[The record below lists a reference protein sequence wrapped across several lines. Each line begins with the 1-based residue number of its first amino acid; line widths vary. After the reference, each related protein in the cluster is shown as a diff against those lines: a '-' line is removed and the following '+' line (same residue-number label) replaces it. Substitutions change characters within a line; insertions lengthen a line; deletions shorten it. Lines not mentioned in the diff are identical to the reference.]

1 MKKKILLIGNNDGL
15 PGVKIDL
22 ANYKKYFKSNTGGQW
37 NDDEIIELLNPK
49 KDDLISLIDDLKK
62 QNLDYAIV
70 VFSGHGGMKRKT
82 VLELNPDGELFS
94 ESRFENISKRQVTIL
109 DCCRAYMQNIS
120 ESLNEVRLVKSF
132 SAYAGTR
139 ARFEKRISES
149 LSQQIKIYS
158 CAEGEYS
165 HDTPKGGAYSKNLI
179 ETAYSD
185 DSEFIYF
192 GRTHVVA
199 AEKTTTEFKDQHPEI
214 IQPKLLTTQQIILG
228 IN

>member
-37 NDDEIIELLNPK
+37 NDDEFIELLNPK
-49 KDDLISLIDDLKK
+49 KDDLITLIDSLKK
-62 QNLDYAIV
+62 QALDYVIV

-82 VLELNPDGELFS
+82 ILELNPEGELFS
-94 ESRFENISKRQVTIL
+94 ETRFENISKRQVTIL
-109 DCCRAYMQNIS
+109 DCCRAYLQNIS
-120 ESLNEVRLVKSF
+120 ESVNEAKLIKSF

-139 ARFEKRISES
+139 VRFEKRILDS
-149 LSQQIKIYS
+149 LPQQIKIYS

-179 ETAYSD
+179 ETAYED

-192 GRTHVVA
+192 GRTHVIA
-199 AEKTTTEFKDQHPEI
+199 SEKTTKEFKEQHPEI
-214 IQPKLLTTQQIILG
+214 IQPKLLTIQQLILG

>member
-37 NDDEIIELLNPK
+37 IDSEIIERLNPK
-49 KDDLISLIDDLKK
+49 NVDLISLIESLKA
-62 QNLDYAIV
+62 QNLDYLIV
-70 VFSGHGGMKRKT
+70 IFSGHGGMKRET
-82 VLELNPDGELFS
+82 FLELNPDGDLFG
-94 ESRFENISKRQVTIL
+94 ESRFANISKRQVTIL
-109 DCCRAYMQNIS
+109 DCCRAISQNLS
-120 ESLNEVRLVKSF
+120 ESINEVRMFK
-132 SAYAGTR
+132 AGGIAGTR
-139 ARFEKRISES
+139 DRFEKRILES
-149 LSQQIKIYS
+149 LSQQIKMYS
-158 CAEGEYS
+158 CAKDEYS

-179 ETAYSD
+179 ETAFSD

-199 AEKTTTEFKDQHPEI
+199 SDKTTREFKDQHPEI
-214 IQPKLLTTQQIILG
+214 IQPKLLTTQQLILG